1 MAVPPP
7 GHAYRAIRGRR
18 FARHGDPAH
27 MGGNGAPYR
36 QLRNRP
42 PVNAGAAVYVSKSRN
57 QVQEQIQIIATAIGK
72 PAAKA
77 LTIVKV
83 NAKSGFTSGRKL
95 CTDIRLLHYARIN
108 RKVASGRMRC
118 RFPLATRVQKGEL
131 RWCADMV
138 NERLKRETYLE

>member
-1 MAVPPP
+1 VKKVRETRRPRPHGRERGAVP
-7 GHAYRAIRGRR
+7 AEYTTRARRGCC
-18 FARHGDPAH
+18 
-27 MGGNGAPYR
+27 
-36 QLRNRP
+36 LC
-42 PVNAGAAVYVSKSRN
+42 SKFRN

-95 CTDIRLLHYARIN
+95 CTDIRFLHYARIN
-108 RKVASGRMRC
+108 RKVAPERMRC
-118 RFPLATRVQKGEL
+118 RFPLATRVQKGER

-138 NERLKRETYLE
+138 NERLKQETYLE